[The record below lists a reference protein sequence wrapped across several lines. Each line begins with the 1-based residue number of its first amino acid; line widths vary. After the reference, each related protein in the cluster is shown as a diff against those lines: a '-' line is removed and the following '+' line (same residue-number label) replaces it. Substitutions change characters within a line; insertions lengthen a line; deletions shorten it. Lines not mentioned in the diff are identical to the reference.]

1 MTYAYRIR
9 YNRAY
14 GENTFLRKG
23 YLVWL
28 VWGEN
33 GNFLDVY
40 SDQGVGGCTS
50 IENMLLTLGINLE
63 DLPTD
68 GEKIVFG
75 TNPPPEQ
82 NQLL

>member
-9 YNRAY
+9 YNPAY
-14 GENTFLRKG
+14 DENTFLRKG
-23 YLVWL
+23 YL

-40 SDQGVGGCTS
+40 SDQGVGGCTP
-50 IENMLLTLGINLE
+50 IEDMLLLGINLE

-75 TNPPPEQ
+75 TNPPLEQ
-82 NQLL
+82 NQLF